1 MVDDASL
8 RKLID
13 EDLLRIKFILKNKV
27 ASLEEIKQ
35 EEERLVEGV
44 KKVMAALRELEH
56 VLEKE
61 IEMYRRMQGGWEKAY
76 AERRWSAIG
85 RAIQEEI
92 DFFNREY
99 GQTKSAF
106 DTFIQLASRIQHIN
120 DLLKTLNARNKDA
133 REEELKILETFRT
146 QKQTMR

>member
-76 AERRWSAIG
+76 AERRWAAIG

-106 DTFIQLASRIQHIN
+106 DTFVQ
-120 DLLKTLNARNKDA
+120 
-133 REEELKILETFRT
+133 
-146 QKQTMR
+146 